1 MKRSADESQVSVILK
16 DFDEAD
22 KLLAKV
28 RGYANRRSLEKRWSL
43 TCFLQIIESTK
54 AWRDAW
60 VSILTYQ
67 GRLVHEFE
75 EIYAPIIGSS
85 ESPSERSSVPKLTP
99 QNLLSRT
106 SRLHEEYE
114 SLRTDLLDEVH
125 AVDTQIINPAQKA
138 KDMIS
143 PLKKTIKKREDKKV
157 GHSGFRKFSYSD

>member
-1 MKRSADESQVSVILK
+1 MTMDISSREKVVTN
-16 DFDEAD
+16 
-22 KLLAKV
+22 LL
-28 RGYANRRSLEKRWSL
+28 LE
-43 TCFLQIIESTK
+43 QIIESTK

-85 ESPSERSSVPKLTP
+85 EPSDRSNSPILTP

-125 AVDTQIINPAQKA
+125 AVDDRIINPAQKA

-157 GHSGFRKFSYSD
+157 GHPGFSIFLAIVTNIFIPFSWISSTSRTGLITL